1 MTTVLIAIDE
11 SAESQHA
18 AETAVRCFGPEATYV
33 AIYVDEAPAI
43 PAEARWAPAME
54 WGGVY
59 GYPGFHPYAFATD
72 LDSRE
77 DPRENVDQAEREAAR
92 LASDVGISAEAVG
105 DVGDPVSAIVRAANE
120 HGADVIVV
128 GRHQRGW
135 FSKLIEGS
143 TSDDLLKASAVP
155 VFVVPEPDADS

>member
-11 SAESQHA
+11 SAASRHA
-18 AETAVRCFGPEATYV
+18 AETAATCFGPDATYL
-33 AIYVDEAPAI
+33 AIYVDEAPPI

-72 LDSRE
+72 LDERDTPE
-77 DPRENVDQAEREAAR
+77 AIDEAEREASR
-92 LASDVGISAEAVG
+92 LATGAGIAAEPVG
-105 DVGDPVSAIVRAANE
+105 DVGDPVAAIVRAADE
-120 HGADVIVV
+120 HHADVIVV

-135 FSKLIEGS
+135 FAKLLEGS
-143 TSDDLLKASAVP
+143 TSEDLVKHSDVP
-155 VFVVPEPDADS
+155 VLVVPSPADAEA